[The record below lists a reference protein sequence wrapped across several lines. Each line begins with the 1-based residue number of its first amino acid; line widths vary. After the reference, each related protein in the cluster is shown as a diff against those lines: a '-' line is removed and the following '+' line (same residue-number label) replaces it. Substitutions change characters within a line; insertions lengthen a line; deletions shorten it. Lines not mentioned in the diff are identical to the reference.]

1 MRLFGSCSVL
11 VSVLY
16 GCRDPDTSVTF
27 VWLISLEPDI
37 FLVRFLFC
45 RCLVLSTVFPPKSGR
60 IPPLSGPKFSYGCT
74 YNTGT
79 SRLLLISRYN
89 F

>member
-60 IPPLSGPKFSYGCT
+60 IPPLSGPKFSYGQKG
-74 YNTGT
+74 YIT
-79 SRLLLISRYN
+79 SD
-89 F
+89 